1 MTSPCRPSRATTAQR
16 HHGRLRGRAAWALLA
31 GAALT
36 LAGCAGT
43 SEPGTTGSATAPHAT
58 SSAAA
63 TTATTATESESASAP
78 ATAVPSTITTPANGA
93 TVAAGVVEV
102 TGTGTAFEGT
112 LSWQILAA
120 DTGNVITHG
129 FTTAGANGE
138 VGPFTFTV
146 DLMPG
151 TYTVEVWE
159 PDMSDATPAPADRR
173 GLATSTFTVR

>member
-16 HHGRLRGRAAWALLA
+16 HHGRRRGRAAWALLA

-43 SEPGTTGSATAPHAT
+43 SEPGATGSATTPH
-58 SSAAA
+58 A
-63 TTATTATESESASAP
+63 TTATTATTPSPSQSTSAP
-78 ATAVPSTITTPANGA
+78 ATAVPSTIATPADGA
-93 TVAAGVVEV
+93 TVAAGAVEV

-120 DTGNVITHG
+120 DTGNVITHD

-146 DLMPG
+146 DLTPG
-151 TYTVEVWE
+151 SYTVEVWE
-159 PDMSDATPAPADRR
+159 PDMSGATPAPADRR
-173 GLATSTFTVR
+173 GLATSTFTVS